1 MLVSGRTY
9 LIRVLQKRLVDI
21 SLTDYSYVINVVV
34 VCWIWNQNEFDSLIK
49 MYIFVKK
56 FLMIKFYFNSMLL

>member
-1 MLVSGRTY
+1 M
-9 LIRVLQKRLVDI
+9 QKRLVDI